1 MPGSGGSV
9 ADNARVNWLRSVWA
23 PGTANVVITHHP
35 RWAYYGGPFDCR
47 GMQNLI
53 DEITGKNNSSG
64 PHSRLIVQ
72 GHSHN
77 MQLMKPQLASG
88 SYQGL
93 VSAVI
98 GLCSTSPAAR
108 TAGGSNTSQKSW
120 LQFANLSPGG
130 CGFLQIDIMSDKS
143 LELSVINAADTTGK
157 LMTNTAGTGITG
169 AATMTIQNT

>member
-1 MPGSGGSV
+1 
-9 ADNARVNWLRSVWA
+9 
-23 PGTANVVITHHP
+23 
-35 RWAYYGGPFDCR
+35 
-47 GMQNLI
+47 
-53 DEITGKNNSSG
+53 
-64 PHSRLIVQ
+64 
-72 GHSHN
+72 

-169 AATMTIQNT
+169 AATHDDSKHVALRGQRGFAHELHRGAVHPAAALLHLVVGDRDDLDPAPFERLAGTRIAVAHQHPSRSQRE